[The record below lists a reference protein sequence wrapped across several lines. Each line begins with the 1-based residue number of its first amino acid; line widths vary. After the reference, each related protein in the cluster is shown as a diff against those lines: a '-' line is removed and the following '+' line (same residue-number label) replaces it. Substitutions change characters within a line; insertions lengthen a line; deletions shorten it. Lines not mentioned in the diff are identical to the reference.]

1 MSSSRRASSAPSAA
15 REPLRGGPSGA
26 TAQRSAPGEP
36 LRGGHSQHELVLE
49 SLQLAD
55 GSLTLGGDGA
65 YVACNGFTEPLRAR
79 VRTGGLLWVG
89 GASVVRDHGHN
100 DVGAGLSRHGL
111 AGVLG
116 GWGHVAAGRVLL
128 GGDDVAHLPLSEVR
142 RQIVVVPEE
151 PLVVSG
157 TVRQNLDLLGKAQGD
172 WEIWAA
178 LEQCFFA
185 DTVRA
190 WPGE

>member
-1 MSSSRRASSAPSAA
+1 M
-15 REPLRGGPSGA
+15 
-26 TAQRSAPGEP
+26 
-36 LRGGHSQHELVLE
+36 
-49 SLQLAD
+49 
-55 GSLTLGGDGA
+55 
-65 YVACNGFTEPLRAR
+65 
-79 VRTGGLLWVG
+79 
-89 GASVVRDHGHN
+89 RD
-100 DVGAGLSRHGL
+100 V
-111 AGVLG
+111 
-116 GWGHVAAGRVLL
+116 GRVLL